1 MNLNSLGNL
10 LNCMNNRNVRRHKE
24 TTQESVNRGECGSDR
39 SDRGFSD
46 QPEWKA
52 LIAGI

>member
-1 MNLNSLGNL
+1 MNLNSMGNL
-10 LNCMNNRNVRRHKE
+10 LNCLNKRNVRVTRND
-24 TTQESVNRGECGSDR
+24 TRICQWGDCGSDR